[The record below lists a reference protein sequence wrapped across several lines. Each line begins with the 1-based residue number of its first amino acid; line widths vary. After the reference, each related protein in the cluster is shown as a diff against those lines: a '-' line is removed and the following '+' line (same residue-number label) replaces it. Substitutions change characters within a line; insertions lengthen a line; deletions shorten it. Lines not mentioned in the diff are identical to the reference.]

1 MFAVIENTWSKH
13 RDRRER
19 CSDPMLRALTD
30 ADLEETQSS
39 HAEKVRAQAGDESSR
54 SFEGEVEKPCR
65 TRKEYND

>member
-1 MFAVIENTWSKH
+1 
-13 RDRRER
+13 
-19 CSDPMLRALTD
+19 MLRALTD